1 MKKQYSKPVVKR
13 HGRLKDIS
21 TGVSSSLFNGNNVH

>member
-1 MKKQYSKPVVKR
+1 MKKQYSKPVVKK

-21 TGVSSSLFNGNNVH
+21 TGIPGSNFDGQPG